1 MKKEI
6 TGRITVKDY
15 VKAVKKADRA
25 IGLENSSGFRAVTKV
40 HKSKKAYN
48 RKEGKKSDF
57 DTLLFYVQSL
67 FAHQPIPLLLNKKK
81 YLLA

>member
-1 MKKEI
+1 MKGKI

-15 VKAVKKADRA
+15 IKAVKKADRA
-25 IGLENSSGFRAVTKV
+25 IGLENSSGFKAVTKV

-57 DTLLFYVQSL
+57 EPSFFCAIAKLCTPTYFI
-67 FAHQPIPLLLNKKK
+67 H
-81 YLLA
+81 